1 MPYTVAW
8 DEILF
13 FLFHAAVAIP
23 ALQAAG
29 KLFRSG
35 DILNIQKKTKTRLRL
50 DRQYIFLGLLAGTDV
65 QFVIAE

>member
-13 FLFHAAVAIP
+13 FLFQAAVAIP

-29 KLFRSG
+29 ELFRSA

-50 DRQYIFLGLLAGTDV
+50 DRRYIFLGLLAGTGL
-65 QFVIAE
+65 QFVVAE